1 MSEMADLATGL
12 QHVGIPV
19 KNMDDAVHFYK
30 SLGFEEAFRAAGHEG
45 NGPVV
50 FMKLKGL
57 MVELYQREN
66 TAGRPGAIDHIAIDV
81 TDIAAAFDMVQKME
95 ILYWKKAFAF
105 CRFGKTACAFLPF
118 AARRENGWNSARYFE
133 TVKG

>member
-1 MSEMADLATGL
+1 M
-12 QHVGIPV
+12 GIPV

-95 ILYWKKAFAF
+95 YPVLEKGI
-105 CRFGKTACAFLPF
+105 CFLPF
-118 AARRENGWNSARYFE
+118 WQNGVRFFTICGPQGERVEFSQIL
-133 TVKG
+133 

>member
-57 MVELYQREN
+57 MVELYERET

-95 ILYWKKAFAF
+95 YPVLEKGI
-105 CRFGKTACAFLPF
+105 CFLPF
-118 AARRENGWNSARYFE
+118 WQNGVRFFTICGPQGERVEFSQIL
-133 TVKG
+133 

>member
-12 QHVGIPV
+12 PHVGIPV

-95 ILYWKKAFAF
+95 YPVLEKGI
-105 CRFGKTACAFLPF
+105 CFLPF
-118 AARRENGWNSARYFE
+118 WQYAQWPQ
-133 TVKG
+133 

>member
-1 MSEMADLATGL
+1 MTRC
-12 QHVGIPV
+12 V
-19 KNMDDAVHFYK
+19 FYE
-30 SLGFEEAFRAAGHEG
+30 SLGFEEAFRAARQKG
-45 NGPVV
+45 GPVV

-66 TAGRPGAIDHIAIDV
+66 TAGHPGAIDHVAIDV

-95 ILYWKKAFAF
+95 YLVLEKGI
-105 CRFGKTACAFLPF
+105 CFLPF
-118 AARRENGWNSARYFE
+118 WQKGRALLPFVARRENGWNSARYFE

>member
-95 ILYWKKAFAF
+95 YPEKEKGI
-105 CRFGKTACAFLPF
+105 CFLPF
-118 AARRENGWNSARYFE
+118 WQNGVRFFTICGPQGERVEFSQIL
-133 TVKG
+133 